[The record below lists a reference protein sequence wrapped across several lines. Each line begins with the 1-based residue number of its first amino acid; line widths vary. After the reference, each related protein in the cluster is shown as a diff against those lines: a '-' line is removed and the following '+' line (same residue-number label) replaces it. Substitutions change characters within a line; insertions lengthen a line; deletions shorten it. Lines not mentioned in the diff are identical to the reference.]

1 MELDERIYKEKVISF
16 KKGLPGLEN
25 LHEYVLLTP
34 DDLYPIYILQSVKEP
49 GILLPVINPFD
60 IDENYKAPIGKR
72 DFEELNIADYHLGVE
87 RRICYRRNRQKVL
100 NTVSGNITLCF
111 DPRNNLRS
119 YLRYGISEDRI
130 GALVL

>member
-60 IDENYKAPIGKR
+60 IDEKYIQHGSNNEYASW
-72 DFEELNIADYHLGVE
+72 
-87 RRICYRRNRQKVL
+87 RNRPDKKD
-100 NTVSGNITLCF
+100 I
-111 DPRNNLRS
+111 
-119 YLRYGISEDRI
+119 YE
-130 GALVL
+130 